1 LVRLQIYPI
10 LLKSELSNHCQMFEI
25 KFDDQNKI
33 NEELSKSNNQ
43 LTKSNEELTNHYR
56 LLETELADQK
66 LLFEQLR
73 KEFNTLFQALTS

>member
-1 LVRLQIYPI
+1 
-10 LLKSELSNHCQMFEI
+10 MFEI